1 VLEPPPL
8 LPPEP
13 PLPPL
18 PLGTA
23 APERSPPPP
32 RGDSDSLGLLCATS
46 DAENRVMTASAVLEV
61 SPARFM
67 TKLLGGLER
76 SASGHHLRRQIGS
89 VLLEGKQ
96 LYCQHAPGESSR
108 VSA

>member
-67 TKLLGGLER
+67 TKLLGGPER
-76 SASGHHLRRQIGS
+76 SASSPRLAMTQRLGS
-89 VLLEGKQ
+89 PEVKQ
-96 LYCQHAPGESSR
+96 LHCQRACRESSR
-108 VSA
+108 ISA